1 MVLYAKALLPLSV
14 PLGKEV
20 QVSKLGVGFIGC
32 GRILDLN
39 ILGYLDRDDVEVAA
53 FCDVSEERLKARA
66 EEYGKYGPA
75 RTYFDHADMLN
86 DPAVDIVE
94 VLTPHYLHKQMVLDS
109 LAAGKHVSLQ
119 KVPAINIEEM
129 DDMIAAARKAGTK
142 FKVFEN
148 FVFYPPYL
156 FAKQLFETGEIGDPV
171 AFRYKLASS
180 LAPGGW
186 EVPLETWAWRI
197 VDDMCGGGP
206 CLWDD
211 GYHKWSVAIDLLG
224 EVEKVFAWIGS
235 KDVLPGVAVDA
246 PGVVAWRWK
255 GEQDVFGICD
265 SMLCRDLFIESKY
278 YSVDERFELT
288 GEKGVIWVMKC
299 TADML
304 KVPAVMMYKDGKLTK
319 YSDMRQDWGDSF
331 HDSTHHFIDC
341 ILNDTEPHLT
351 GERGREV
358 LKFGLAM
365 MRSAHENREVY
376 LNEFET

>member
-1 MVLYAKALLPLSV
+1 M
-14 PLGKEV
+14 
-20 QVSKLGVGFIGC
+20 SKLGVGFIGC

-53 FCDVSEERLKARA
+53 FCDVSDEKLAARV
-66 EEYGKYGPA
+66 EQYGKYGPTK
-75 RTYFDHADMLN
+75 TYTDHADMLN

-119 KVPAINIEEM
+119 KPPAINLEEM
-129 DDMIAAARKAGTK
+129 DDMIAAATAAGTK

-156 FAKQLFETGEIGDPV
+156 RAKELFEAGEIGEAV

-186 EVPLETWAWRI
+186 EVPLESWAWRI
-197 VDDMCGGGP
+197 VEEMCGGGP

-235 KDVLPGVAVDA
+235 KEVLPGVAVDA
-246 PGVVAWRWK
+246 PGVVTWRYK
-255 GEQDVFGICD
+255 RDQDLFGVCD
-265 SMLCRDLFIESKY
+265 SMLCRELFIESKY

-304 KVPAVMMYKDGKLTK
+304 KVPAVLLYKEGKLTT
-319 YSDMRQDWGDSF
+319 YDDMRQDWGDSF

-341 ILNDTEPHLT
+341 IRNDTEPHLT
-351 GERGREV
+351 PERGREV
-358 LKFGLAM
+358 LKFSLAM
-365 MRSAHENREVY
+365 MRSAHEGREVY
-376 LNEFET
+376 LDELEV